1 MPILIILLL
10 SAACLPVAWPEPIVG
25 LDATEVAGFAGAF
38 VVGSVLLSA
47 LLGASVVR
55 RAPHDR
61 AFAVGR
67 YLRTRQRLFYWNLLG
82 TAALVL
88 GGWGWAAKRLASD
101 DAGKL
106 YPFAELFVPAPYLL
120 ILVTNWTVHFF
131 AERALHRTGS
141 RPGEFRS
148 LPGYIGHQARLFALT
163 VGLPVLLLVTQ
174 QSLSRHL
181 PELANSPLYQ
191 AASFFGV
198 FALFFTLPLIV
209 KPMLGL
215 VSVPAGPLR
224 DRLAA
229 TGRRLRFRCTDWL
242 LWPTRGL
249 VANAMIVGVVPQ
261 ARYVIFTDRL
271 LDALDP
277 PELDAVVG
285 HEIGHARHGHMP
297 YYFAFFCLSSLVG
310 GTLFAYLETLPFW
323 STQFGDFGILAGV
336 FGLGVYIFAVFG
348 FLSRACERQA
358 DIVGVKAASCADPHC
373 EGHTPDTPLAE
384 GGEAICPTGVRSMV
398 RALDVVMHL
407 SGLDRPERGSPKQL
421 LYAWWKSWQHG
432 PPSHRIDF
440 LLTLLDHPERAAR
453 HDRYAFQLR
462 VALAALL
469 VGALVGAAS
478 LLGWEEFWRQM

>member
-10 SAACLPVAWPEPIVG
+10 AAACLPVAWPEPVVP
-25 LDATEVAGFAGAF
+25 LEPSEVVGFAGAF

-61 AFAVGR
+61 PFAVGL
-67 YLRTRQRLFYWNLLG
+67 YLRQRQRLFYWNLLG

-88 GGWGWAAKRLASD
+88 GGWGWAVKQLASD
-101 DAGKL
+101 EAGTL
-106 YPFAELFVPAPYLL
+106 LPYAELLVPAPYLL
-120 ILVTNWTVHFF
+120 ILFASWSVHFF

-141 RPGEFRS
+141 RPGEFWS
-148 LPGYIGHQARLFALT
+148 LSGYVGHQARMFALT
-163 VGLPVLLLVTQ
+163 IGLPVMLLATQ
-174 QSLSRHL
+174 QSLARHL
-181 PELANSPLYQ
+181 PELVNSTLYQ
-191 AASFFGV
+191 IASFFGV
-198 FALFFTLPLIV
+198 FALFFALPLIV

-215 VSVPAGPLR
+215 RSVPAGPIR
-224 DRLAA
+224 DRLTA
-229 TGRRLRFRCTDWL
+229 TGERLRFRCTDWL

-297 YYFAFFCLSSLVG
+297 YYFAFFCLSSLAG
-310 GTLFAYLETLPFW
+310 GTLFAYLERLPGWPTEFA
-323 STQFGDFGILAGV
+323 DFGLLVCVSA
-336 FGLGVYIFAVFG
+336 LGAYIFTVFG

-358 DIVGVKAASCADPHC
+358 DIVGVKAASCGDPNC
-373 EGHTPDTPLAE
+373 EGHTPETVLAV
-384 GGEAICPTGVRSMV
+384 GGEAICPTGVRAMV

-407 SGLDRPERGSPKQL
+407 SGLDRPDRGSLKQV

-440 LLTLLDHPERAAR
+440 LLTLLDRPERAAR
-453 HDRYAFQLR
+453 HDRYAFRLR
-462 VALAALL
+462 VTLAALL
-469 VGALVGAAS
+469 CGALAGAAS
-478 LLGWEEFWRQM
+478 LLGWDEFLKQL